1 MTLKRKDVMGVV
13 LAGGQGRR
21 LGFVNKP
28 LVKIGGKTV
37 LSHILARMSPQLDEI
52 IINAN
57 AAHDAYRDYGL
68 EIVADELGGFLGPLS
83 GVLTAMDWVAM
94 NKAGVSHVLTFPG
107 DAPFIPHDLAKRLV
121 GAVNDAGQTDK
132 PCLARAVSGGRANP
146 VVGLWPI
153 AIRSELRDSL
163 VNKDIRKI
171 DRFTADYPMQDVQ
184 FDGVPDPFFN
194 INTED
199 DVKIADRILNGGG
212 Q

>member
-21 LGFVNKP
+21 MGFVNKP
-28 LVKIGGKTV
+28 LVKIGGQTV

-94 NKAGVSHVLTFPG
+94 NKAGVSHILTFPG
-107 DAPFIPHDLAKRLV
+107 DAPFIPHDLAERLV
-121 GAVNDAGQTDK
+121 RAVNDAGEGDQ

-184 FDGVPDPFFN
+184 FDGVPDSFFN

>member
-1 MTLKRKDVMGVV
+1 
-13 LAGGQGRR
+13 
-21 LGFVNKP
+21 
-28 LVKIGGKTV
+28 
-37 LSHILARMSPQLDEI
+37 
-52 IINAN
+52 
-57 AAHDAYRDYGL
+57 
-68 EIVADELGGFLGPLS
+68 
-83 GVLTAMDWVAM
+83 M
-94 NKAGVSHVLTFPG
+94 NKAVSHILTFPG
-107 DAPFIPHDLAKRLV
+107 DAPFIPHDLAERVV
-121 GAVNDAGQTDK
+121 GAVNDAGEGDQ